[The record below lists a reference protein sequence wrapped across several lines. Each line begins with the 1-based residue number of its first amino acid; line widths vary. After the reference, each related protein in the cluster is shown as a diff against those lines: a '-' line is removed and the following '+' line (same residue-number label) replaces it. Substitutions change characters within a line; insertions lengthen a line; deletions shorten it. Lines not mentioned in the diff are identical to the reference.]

1 MNTQNLALILRI
13 SLSTLILSTFSHVSH
28 ADIEQISEESLTPD
42 FSPIRSLKNLQS
54 LKNLKARQETQTPFV
69 QELNNALKVR
79 TLFVETHDLPIVDIQ
94 LTFNAGSAQDETLG
108 QGLFGTANM
117 AAKLMLE
124 GTDQYTAKQ
133 INNTFE
139 SLGAKRR

>member
-13 SLSTLILSTFSHVSH
+13 SLSTLILSTFSHMSH

-42 FSPIRSLKNLQS
+42 FSPIRSLKKLQS

-79 TLFVETHDLPIVDIQ
+79 TLFVETHEIGRASCRERV
-94 LTFNAGSAQDETLG
+94 
-108 QGLFGTANM
+108 
-117 AAKLMLE
+117 
-124 GTDQYTAKQ
+124 
-133 INNTFE
+133 
-139 SLGAKRR
+139 